1 MDEVGMKWI
10 DFLLVLPGILLAL
23 TIHEFFHG
31 YVAYKLG
38 DPTPRLR
45 GRLTLNPLAHIDPV
59 GFVALLFLHFGW
71 AKPVPIDPYNL
82 RNPKRDVVFVS
93 LAGPLSNLVSAFI
106 VGFPLR
112 VFAYKFLFYSTLGAM
127 IVNFVVISAALAFF
141 NLIPLPPLDGWH
153 VLEYFLP
160 PGGFKTFMRQYG
172 YYVLLILIILST
184 LGFPFPGMY
193 ISITVKFFT
202 TLVFGQLLPLN
213 L

>member
-1 MDEVGMKWI
+1 MRWL

-23 TIHEFFHG
+23 TIHEYFHG

-38 DPTPRLR
+38 DPTPRLK

-71 AKPVPIDPYNL
+71 AKPVPINPYNL
-82 RNPKRDVVFVS
+82 RNPRRDVVLVS
-93 LAGPLSNLVSAFI
+93 LAGPFSNLISAFL
-106 VGFPLR
+106 VGFTLR
-112 VFAYKFLFYSTLGAM
+112 IFAYRFLLYTTFGAM

-141 NLIPLPPLDGWH
+141 NLIPIPPLDGWH

-160 PGGFKTFMRQYG
+160 PGGFKNFMRQYG
-172 YYVLLILIILST
+172 YYILLILVVLSA
-184 LGFPFPGMY
+184 LGFPLLGMY

-202 TLVFGQLLPLN
+202 RLVFGHLLPLN

>member
-23 TIHEFFHG
+23 TIHEYFHG

-106 VGFPLR
+106 VGFLLR

-153 VLEYFLP
+153 VLEYFLH

-184 LGFPFPGMY
+184 LGFPFLGMY

-202 TLVFGQLLPLN
+202 TLVFGQLLPLS